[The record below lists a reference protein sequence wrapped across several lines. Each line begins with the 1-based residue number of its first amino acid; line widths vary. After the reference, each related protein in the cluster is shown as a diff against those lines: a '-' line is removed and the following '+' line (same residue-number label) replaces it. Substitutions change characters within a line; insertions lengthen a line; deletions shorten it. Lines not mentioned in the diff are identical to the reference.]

1 MSKSSDP
8 EFENND
14 DQKEKIVEVDQK
26 EKIVEVDQKEKI
38 VEVQE
43 KDIEP
48 LPEEKSLVISEDVF
62 PDSLIIVPLYDR
74 PLFPKM
80 LLPVIISDEKLE
92 NILEEELKGPLRY
105 VGLVYCSENE
115 GPEQSGED
123 VNIPDN
129 LAKIGTV
136 ARIVQASK
144 HGNDPMHII
153 VQVMERFEILEIFA
167 DDPIFRAKVKYLQ
180 VTESQKSEFE
190 LKAFSVSIIN
200 FIKELVQLNPLFK
213 EELGLLM
220 GRINLK
226 DPATL
231 ADFAASMTTASGKEL
246 QDILE
251 TMSIKERIEKAL
263 NLLRHELEVAKLQVK
278 ISQRVEDRM
287 SQQQR
292 EFFLRE
298 QLKEIK
304 KELGITKEGPESEV
318 EKFEARIK
326 KLKLS
331 EEAKER
337 IDEELEKMRLIEP
350 ASPEYHVT
358 RTYLDWLTILP
369 WGIYSKDYYNIQRA
383 ARILNRDHYGLKD
396 VKDRILELISVGI
409 INGDLAGSIVLLV
422 GPPGTGKTSV
432 GQSIARAL
440 GRKFYRFSLGGMR
453 DEAEIKG
460 HRRTYIGALPGKFV
474 NAIKTCKTANPVIML
489 DEIDKIGAS
498 FQGDPAS
505 ALLEVLDP
513 EQNKDFLDHY
523 LDVRFDLSKV
533 LFICTANQTDTI
545 PPALLDRM
553 EVIRLSGYILEE
565 KLEIARKHLLPKQLK
580 IHGLNKSQFS
590 LPKVVLRE
598 IIDGYA
604 REAGVRSL
612 ENNLKKLMRKS
623 ARKIVEEEIEL
634 VKISKDELPEML
646 GRKTFAEE
654 TRYKKP
660 KVGVI
665 TGLAYTSVGGA
676 TLFIESSFVEAKN
689 PGFKQTG
696 QLGDV
701 MIESTEIAYTF
712 IRSKGITDEKIKT
725 FFKENFVHMHVP
737 AGATPKDGPSA
748 GITMACA
755 LYSLVTQEP
764 IITNIAMTGELTLTG
779 LVMPIGGVKEK
790 TIAARRAGITQLIFP
805 AENQKDFEELD
816 EIISA
821 GIKTHFVKS
830 FDDVLPICFPNLKGT
845 KRKTPSKS

>member
-1 MSKSSDP
+1 MIQSPDS
-8 EFENND
+8 EFENEND
-14 DQKEKIVEVDQK
+14 SQEEV
-26 EKIVEVDQKEKI
+26 I
-38 VEVQE
+38 EVQE
-43 KDIEP
+43 NIIEA
-48 LPEEKSLVISEDVF
+48 LPEDKSLVVSEDVF
-62 PDSLIIVPLYDR
+62 PDSLLIVPLYDR

-80 LLPVIISDEKLE
+80 LLPVIISEEKLE
-92 NILEEELKGPLRY
+92 KVLLKELKGPLRY
-105 VGLVYCSENE
+105 VGLVYSYEPEDDSHTNE
-115 GPEQSGED
+115 PGITEKLSKVGA
-123 VNIPDN
+123 VG
-129 LAKIGTV
+129 K
-136 ARIVQASK
+136 IVQASK

-153 VQVMERFEILEIFA
+153 VQVMERFEIIDITSE
-167 DDPIFRAKVKYLQ
+167 DPIIRAKVEYIPE
-180 VTESQKSEFE
+180 TGEEKSEDE

-200 FIKELVQLNPLFK
+200 LIKELVQLNPLFK

-246 QDILE
+246 QEILE
-251 TMSIKERIEKAL
+251 TKNIKIRIEKAL
-263 NLLRHELEVAKLQVK
+263 YLLRHELEVAKLQVK

-304 KELGITKEGPESEV
+304 KELGITKEGSESETD
-318 EKFEARIK
+318 KYEARIK

-331 EEAKER
+331 EEAEER
-337 IDEELEKMRLIEP
+337 IDEELEKLRLIEP
-350 ASPEYHVT
+350 ASPEYNVT

-369 WGIYSKDYYNIQRA
+369 WGIYSKDFFNIQRA

-409 INGDLAGSIVLLV
+409 IKGDLAGSIVLLV

-440 GRKFYRFSLGGMR
+440 GRKYFRFSLGGMR

-460 HRRTYIGALPGKFV
+460 HRRTYIGALPGKFI

-498 FQGDPAS
+498 FHGDPAS

-580 IHGLNKSQFS
+580 IHGLKKTQFS
-590 LPKVVLRE
+590 LPKPVLRE

-612 ENNLKKLMRKS
+612 ENNLKKLLRKT
-623 ARKIVEEEIEL
+623 ARKFVEEEIDQ
-634 VKISKDELPEML
+634 VKISKDDLPDML

-654 TRYKKP
+654 SRYKKP
-660 KVGVI
+660 KIGVI

-676 TLFIESSFVEAKN
+676 TLFIEASSVEAKN

-701 MIESTEIAYTF
+701 MVESTEIAYTF
-712 IRSKGITDEKIKT
+712 IRSLGSNDEKIKN
-725 FFKENFVHMHVP
+725 FFAQNFVHLHVP

-755 LYSLVTQEP
+755 LQSLVAQEAVIP
-764 IITNIAMTGELTLTG
+764 NLAMTGELTLTG

-790 TIAARRAGITQLIFP
+790 TIAAKRAGITQLIFP
-805 AENQKDFEELD
+805 AENKKDFDDLD
-816 EIISA
+816 ESII
-821 GIKTHFVKS
+821 GKITPYFVKT
-830 FDDVLPICFPNLKGT
+830 FAEVLPICFPNLKGT
-845 KRKTPSKS
+845 KKIKISKT

>member
-1 MSKSSDP
+1 MSQPTDQD
-8 EFENND
+8 FEKDEENRED
-14 DQKEKIVEVDQK
+14 IIEVTEKIGEA
-26 EKIVEVDQKEKI
+26 I
-38 VEVQE
+38 
-43 KDIEP
+43 
-48 LPEEKSLVISEDVF
+48 PEDKSLVVSEDVF
-62 PDSLIIVPLYDR
+62 PESLIIVPLYDR

-92 NILEEELKGPLRY
+92 KVLLEELKESLRY
-105 VGLVYCSENE
+105 VGLVYSFEQDKNSPAE
-115 GPEQSGED
+115 GSTSPK
-123 VNIPDN
+123 N
-129 LAKIGTV
+129 LAQIGAV
-136 ARIVQASK
+136 GRIVQASK

-153 VQVMERFEILEIFA
+153 VQVMERFEIKEIDV
-167 DDPIFRAKVKYLQ
+167 DDPVLKAKVEYLQ
-180 VTESQKSEFE
+180 DTGGQKTEYE

-200 FIKELVQLNPLFK
+200 LIKELVQLNPLFK

-246 QDILE
+246 QEILE
-251 TMSIKERIEKAL
+251 TRNIKTRIEKAL
-263 NLLRHELEVAKLQVK
+263 NLLRHELEVAKLQFK

-304 KELGITKEGPESEV
+304 KELGITKEGSESET
-318 EKFEARIK
+318 EKYEARIK
-326 KLKLS
+326 KLNLT

-337 IDEELEKMRLIEP
+337 INEEMEKLRLIEP
-350 ASPEYHVT
+350 ASPEYNVT

-369 WGIYSKDYYNIQRA
+369 WGIYSKDYFNIQRA
-383 ARILNRDHYGLKD
+383 ARILNRDHYGLND

-432 GQSIARAL
+432 GQSIAKAL

-460 HRRTYIGALPGKFV
+460 HRRTYIGALPGKFI
-474 NAIKTCKTANPVIML
+474 NAIKTSKTANPVIML

-533 LFICTANQTDTI
+533 LFICTANQTETI

-553 EVIRLSGYILEE
+553 EVIRLSGYIIEE

-580 IHGLNKSQFS
+580 THGLKKSQFS

-604 REAGVRSL
+604 REAGVRGL
-612 ENNLKKLMRKS
+612 ENNLKKLLRKS
-623 ARKIVEEEIEL
+623 ARKIVEEESDC
-634 VKISKDELPEML
+634 VKISKHELPEML

-660 KVGVI
+660 KIGVI

-676 TLFIESSFVEAKN
+676 TLFIEASCVEAKN

-701 MIESTEIAYTF
+701 MVESTEIAYTY
-712 IRSKGITDEKIKT
+712 IRSIGSKDKKIQK
-725 FFKENFVHMHVP
+725 FFTENFVHLHVP

-748 GITMACA
+748 GITMACS

-764 IITNIAMTGELTLTG
+764 VIANLAMTGELTLTG
-779 LVMPIGGVKEK
+779 LVMPVGGIKEK

-805 AENQKDFEELD
+805 AENQKDFDDLD
-816 EIISA
+816 ESIKG
-821 GIKTHFVKS
+821 GIKPYFVKNFS
-830 FDDVLPICFPNLKGT
+830 EVLPVGFPDLSG
-845 KRKTPSKS
+845 RKKKIPSK

>member
-1 MSKSSDP
+1 MIQSPDS
-8 EFENND
+8 EFENEND
-14 DQKEKIVEVDQK
+14 SQEEV
-26 EKIVEVDQKEKI
+26 I
-38 VEVQE
+38 EVQE
-43 KDIEP
+43 NIIEA
-48 LPEEKSLVISEDVF
+48 LPEDKSLVVSEDVF
-62 PDSLIIVPLYDR
+62 PDSLLIVPLYDR

-80 LLPVIISDEKLE
+80 LLPVIISEEKLGKV
-92 NILEEELKGPLRY
+92 LLKELKGPLRY
-105 VGLVYCSENE
+105 VGLVYSYEPEDDSQTNEPGTTENLSKV
-115 GPEQSGED
+115 GAVG
-123 VNIPDN
+123 
-129 LAKIGTV
+129 K
-136 ARIVQASK
+136 IVQASK

-153 VQVMERFEILEIFA
+153 VQVMERFEIIDITSE
-167 DDPIFRAKVKYLQ
+167 DPIIRAKVEYI
-180 VTESQKSEFE
+180 TETGEEKSEDE

-200 FIKELVQLNPLFK
+200 LIKELVQLNPLFK

-246 QDILE
+246 QEILE
-251 TMSIKERIEKAL
+251 TKNIKIRIEKAL
-263 NLLRHELEVAKLQVK
+263 YLLRHELEVAKLQVK

-304 KELGITKEGPESEV
+304 KELGITKEGSESETD
-318 EKFEARIK
+318 KYEARIK

-331 EEAKER
+331 EEAEER
-337 IDEELEKMRLIEP
+337 IDEELEKLRLIEP
-350 ASPEYHVT
+350 ASPEYNVT

-369 WGIYSKDYYNIQRA
+369 WGIYSKDFFNIQRA

-409 INGDLAGSIVLLV
+409 IKGDLAGSIVLLV

-440 GRKFYRFSLGGMR
+440 GRKYFRFSLGGMR

-460 HRRTYIGALPGKFV
+460 HRRTYIGALPGKFI

-498 FQGDPAS
+498 FHGDPAS

-533 LFICTANQTDTI
+533 LFICTANQTDSI

-580 IHGLNKSQFS
+580 IHGLKKTQFS
-590 LPKVVLRE
+590 LPKPVLRE

-612 ENNLKKLMRKS
+612 ENNLKKLLRKT
-623 ARKIVEEEIEL
+623 ARKFVEEEIDQ
-634 VKISKDELPEML
+634 VKISKDDLPDML

-654 TRYKKP
+654 SRYKKP
-660 KVGVI
+660 KIGVI

-676 TLFIESSFVEAKN
+676 TLFIEASSVEAKN

-701 MIESTEIAYTF
+701 MVESTEIAYTF
-712 IRSKGITDEKIKT
+712 IRSLGSNDERIKN
-725 FFKENFVHMHVP
+725 FFAQNFVHLHVP

-755 LYSLVTQEP
+755 LQSLVAQEAVIP
-764 IITNIAMTGELTLTG
+764 NLAMTGELTLTG

-790 TIAARRAGITQLIFP
+790 TIAAKRAGITQLIFP
-805 AENQKDFEELD
+805 AENKKDFDDLD
-816 EIISA
+816 ESII
-821 GIKTHFVKS
+821 GKITPYFVKT
-830 FDDVLPICFPNLKGT
+830 FAEVLPICFPNLKGT
-845 KRKTPSKS
+845 KKIKISKT

>member
-1 MSKSSDP
+1 MIQSPDS
-8 EFENND
+8 EFENEND
-14 DQKEKIVEVDQK
+14 SQEEEI
-26 EKIVEVDQKEKI
+26 
-38 VEVQE
+38 EVQE
-43 KDIEP
+43 NIIEA
-48 LPEEKSLVISEDVF
+48 LPEDKALVVSEDVF
-62 PDSLIIVPLYDR
+62 PDSLLIVPLYDR

-80 LLPVIISDEKLE
+80 LLPVIISEEKLGKV
-92 NILEEELKGPLRY
+92 LLKELKGPLRY
-105 VGLVYCSENE
+105 VGLVYSYEPEDDSQTNEPGTTENLSKV
-115 GPEQSGED
+115 GAVG
-123 VNIPDN
+123 
-129 LAKIGTV
+129 K
-136 ARIVQASK
+136 IVQASK

-153 VQVMERFEILEIFA
+153 VQVMERFEIIDITSE
-167 DDPIFRAKVKYLQ
+167 DPIIRAKVEYI
-180 VTESQKSEFE
+180 TETGEEKSEDE

-200 FIKELVQLNPLFK
+200 LIKELVQLNPLFK

-246 QDILE
+246 QEILE
-251 TMSIKERIEKAL
+251 TKNIKIRIEKAL
-263 NLLRHELEVAKLQVK
+263 YLLRHELEVAKLQVK

-304 KELGITKEGPESEV
+304 KELGITKEGSESETD
-318 EKFEARIK
+318 KYEARIK

-331 EEAKER
+331 EEAEER
-337 IDEELEKMRLIEP
+337 IDEELEKLRLIEP
-350 ASPEYHVT
+350 ASPEYNVT

-369 WGIYSKDYYNIQRA
+369 WGIYSKDFFNIQRA

-409 INGDLAGSIVLLV
+409 IKGDLAGSIVLLV

-440 GRKFYRFSLGGMR
+440 GRKYFRFSLGGMR

-460 HRRTYIGALPGKFV
+460 HRRTYIGALPGKFI

-498 FQGDPAS
+498 FHGDPAS

-533 LFICTANQTDTI
+533 LFICTANQTDSI

-580 IHGLNKSQFS
+580 IHGLKKTQFS
-590 LPKVVLRE
+590 LPKPVLRE

-612 ENNLKKLMRKS
+612 ENNLKKLLRKT
-623 ARKIVEEEIEL
+623 ARKFVEEEIDQ
-634 VKISKDELPEML
+634 VKISKDDLPDML

-654 TRYKKP
+654 SRYKKP
-660 KVGVI
+660 KIGVI

-676 TLFIESSFVEAKN
+676 TLFIEASSVEAKN

-701 MIESTEIAYTF
+701 MVESTEIAYTF
-712 IRSKGITDEKIKT
+712 IRSLGSNDERIKN
-725 FFKENFVHMHVP
+725 FFAQNFVHLHVP

-755 LYSLVTQEP
+755 LQSLVAQEAVIP
-764 IITNIAMTGELTLTG
+764 NLAMTGELTLTG

-790 TIAARRAGITQLIFP
+790 TIAAKRAGITQLIFP
-805 AENQKDFEELD
+805 AENKKDFDDLD
-816 EIISA
+816 ESII
-821 GIKTHFVKS
+821 GKITPYFVKT
-830 FDDVLPICFPNLKGT
+830 FAEVLPICFPNLKGT
-845 KRKTPSKS
+845 KKIKISKT

>member
-1 MSKSSDP
+1 MSQPTDQD
-8 EFENND
+8 FEKDEENRED
-14 DQKEKIVEVDQK
+14 FIEVTEKIGEA
-26 EKIVEVDQKEKI
+26 I
-38 VEVQE
+38 
-43 KDIEP
+43 
-48 LPEEKSLVISEDVF
+48 PEDKSLVVSEDVF
-62 PDSLIIVPLYDR
+62 PESLIIVPLYDR

-92 NILEEELKGPLRY
+92 KVLLEELKESLRY
-105 VGLVYCSENE
+105 VGLVYSFEQDKNSPAE
-115 GPEQSGED
+115 GTSSPK
-123 VNIPDN
+123 N
-129 LAKIGTV
+129 LAQIGAV
-136 ARIVQASK
+136 GRIVQASK

-153 VQVMERFEILEIFA
+153 VQVMERFEIKEIDA
-167 DDPIFRAKVKYLQ
+167 DDPVLKAKVEYLQ
-180 VTESQKSEFE
+180 DTGGQKTEYE

-200 FIKELVQLNPLFK
+200 LIKELVQLNPLFK

-246 QDILE
+246 QEILE
-251 TMSIKERIEKAL
+251 TRNIKTRIEKAL
-263 NLLRHELEVAKLQVK
+263 NLLRHELEVAKLQFK

-304 KELGITKEGPESEV
+304 KELGITKEGSESET
-318 EKFEARIK
+318 EKYEARIK
-326 KLKLS
+326 KLNLT

-337 IDEELEKMRLIEP
+337 INEEMDKLRLIEP
-350 ASPEYHVT
+350 ASPEYNVT

-369 WGIYSKDYYNIQRA
+369 WGIYSKDYFNIKRA
-383 ARILNRDHYGLKD
+383 TRILNRDHYGLND

-432 GQSIARAL
+432 GQSIAKAL

-460 HRRTYIGALPGKFV
+460 HRRTYIGALPGKFI
-474 NAIKTCKTANPVIML
+474 NAIKTSKTANPVIML

-513 EQNKDFLDHY
+513 EQNNDFLDHY

-533 LFICTANQTDTI
+533 LFICTANQTETI

-553 EVIRLSGYILEE
+553 EVIRLSGYITEE

-580 IHGLNKSQFS
+580 THGLKKSQFS

-604 REAGVRSL
+604 REAGVRGL
-612 ENNLKKLMRKS
+612 ENNLKKLLRKS
-623 ARKIVEEEIEL
+623 ARKIVEEESIC
-634 VKISKDELPEML
+634 VKISKLDLPKML

-660 KVGVI
+660 KIGVI

-676 TLFIESSFVEAKN
+676 TLFIEASCVEAKN

-701 MIESTEIAYTF
+701 MVESTEIAYTY
-712 IRSKGITDEKIKT
+712 IRSIGSKDQKIQK
-725 FFKENFVHMHVP
+725 FFAENFVHLHVP

-764 IITNIAMTGELTLTG
+764 VIANLAMTGELTLTG
-779 LVMPIGGVKEK
+779 LVMPVGGIKEK
-790 TIAARRAGITQLIFP
+790 TIAARRAGINQLIFP
-805 AENQKDFEELD
+805 AENQKDFDDLD
-816 EIISA
+816 ESIKG
-821 GIKTHFVKS
+821 GINPYFVKNFS
-830 FDDVLPICFPNLKGT
+830 DVLPVGFPDLSV
-845 KRKTPSKS
+845 RKKKIPSK

>member
-1 MSKSSDP
+1 MIQSPDS
-8 EFENND
+8 EFENEND
-14 DQKEKIVEVDQK
+14 SQEEV
-26 EKIVEVDQKEKI
+26 I
-38 VEVQE
+38 EVQE
-43 KDIEP
+43 NIIEA
-48 LPEEKSLVISEDVF
+48 LPEDKSLVVSEDVF
-62 PDSLIIVPLYDR
+62 PDSLLIVPLYDR

-80 LLPVIISDEKLE
+80 MLPVIISEEKLE
-92 NILEEELKGPLRY
+92 KVLLKELKGPLRY
-105 VGLVYCSENE
+105 VGLVYSSEPDDDSHTNE
-115 GPEQSGED
+115 PGITEKLSKVGA
-123 VNIPDN
+123 VG
-129 LAKIGTV
+129 K
-136 ARIVQASK
+136 IVQASK

-153 VQVMERFEILEIFA
+153 VQVMDRFEIIDIASE
-167 DDPIFRAKVKYLQ
+167 DPIIRAKVEYIPE
-180 VTESQKSEFE
+180 TGEEKSEDE

-200 FIKELVQLNPLFK
+200 LIKELVQLNPLFK

-231 ADFAASMTTASGKEL
+231 ADFAASMTTASGKQL
-246 QDILE
+246 QEILE
-251 TMSIKERIEKAL
+251 TKNIKIRIEKAL
-263 NLLRHELEVAKLQVK
+263 YLLRHELEVAKLQVK

-304 KELGITKEGPESEV
+304 KELGITKEGSESETD
-318 EKFEARIK
+318 KYEARIK

-331 EEAKER
+331 EEAEER
-337 IDEELEKMRLIEP
+337 IDEELEKLRLIEP
-350 ASPEYHVT
+350 ASPEYNVT

-369 WGIYSKDYYNIQRA
+369 WGIYSKDFFNIQRA

-440 GRKFYRFSLGGMR
+440 GRKFFRFSLGGMR

-460 HRRTYIGALPGKFV
+460 HRRTYIGALPGKFI

-498 FQGDPAS
+498 FHGDPAS

-580 IHGLNKSQFS
+580 IHGLKKTQFS
-590 LPKVVLRE
+590 LPKPVLRE

-612 ENNLKKLMRKS
+612 ENNLKKLLRKT
-623 ARKIVEEEIEL
+623 ARKFVEEEIDQ
-634 VKISKDELPEML
+634 VKISKDDLPDML
-646 GRKTFAEE
+646 GRKAFAEE
-654 TRYKKP
+654 SRYKKP
-660 KVGVI
+660 KIGVI

-676 TLFIESSFVEAKN
+676 TLFIEASNVEAKN

-701 MIESTEIAYTF
+701 MVESTEIAYTF
-712 IRSKGITDEKIKT
+712 IRSLGSNDEKIKN
-725 FFKENFVHMHVP
+725 FFAQNFVHLHVP

-755 LYSLVTQEP
+755 LQSLVAQEAVIP
-764 IITNIAMTGELTLTG
+764 NLAMTGELTLTG

-790 TIAARRAGITQLIFP
+790 TIAAKRAGITQLIFP
-805 AENQKDFEELD
+805 AENKKDFDDLD
-816 EIISA
+816 ESII
-821 GIKTHFVKS
+821 GKITPYFVKT
-830 FDDVLPICFPNLKGT
+830 FTEVLPICFPNLKGT
-845 KRKTPSKS
+845 KKHKFPKT

>member
-1 MSKSSDP
+1 MSQPTDQD
-8 EFENND
+8 FEKDEENRED
-14 DQKEKIVEVDQK
+14 IVEVT
-26 EKIVEVDQKEKI
+26 EKIGEAI
-38 VEVQE
+38 
-43 KDIEP
+43 
-48 LPEEKSLVISEDVF
+48 PEDKSLVVSEDVF
-62 PDSLIIVPLYDR
+62 PESLIIVPLYDR

-92 NILEEELKGPLRY
+92 KVLLEELKESLRY
-105 VGLVYCSENE
+105 VGLVYSFEQDKNSPVE
-115 GPEQSGED
+115 GTTSLK
-123 VNIPDN
+123 N
-129 LAKIGTV
+129 LAQIGAV
-136 ARIVQASK
+136 GRIVQASK

-153 VQVMERFEILEIFA
+153 VQVMERFEIKEIDV
-167 DDPIFRAKVKYLQ
+167 DDPVLKAKVEYLQ
-180 VTESQKSEFE
+180 DTGGQKTEYE
-190 LKAFSVSIIN
+190 LKAFSVSKIN
-200 FIKELVQLNPLFK
+200 LIKELVQLNPLFK

-246 QDILE
+246 QEVLE
-251 TMSIKERIEKAL
+251 TRNIKTRIEKAL
-263 NLLRHELEVAKLQVK
+263 NLLRHELEVAKLQFK

-304 KELGITKEGPESEV
+304 KELGITKESSESET
-318 EKFEARIK
+318 EKYEARIK
-326 KLKLS
+326 KLNLT

-337 IDEELEKMRLIEP
+337 INEEMEKMRLIEP
-350 ASPEYHVT
+350 ASPEYNVT

-369 WGIYSKDYYNIQRA
+369 WGIYSKDYFNIQRA
-383 ARILNRDHYGLKD
+383 ARILNRDHYGLND
-396 VKDRILELISVGI
+396 VKDRVLEMISVGI

-432 GQSIARAL
+432 GQSIAKAL

-460 HRRTYIGALPGKFV
+460 HRRTYIGALPGKFI
-474 NAIKTCKTANPVIML
+474 NAIKTSKTANPVIML

-533 LFICTANQTDTI
+533 LFICTANQTETI

-553 EVIRLSGYILEE
+553 EVIRLSGYIIEE

-580 IHGLNKSQFS
+580 THGLKKTQFS

-604 REAGVRSL
+604 REAGVRGL
-612 ENNLKKLMRKS
+612 ENNLKKLLRKS
-623 ARKIVEEEIEL
+623 ARKIVEEESDC
-634 VKISKDELPEML
+634 VKISKHDLPEML

-660 KVGVI
+660 KIGVI
-665 TGLAYTSVGGA
+665 SGLAYTSVGGA
-676 TLFIESSFVEAKN
+676 TLFIEASCVEAKN

-701 MIESTEIAYTF
+701 MVESTEIAYTY
-712 IRSKGITDEKIKT
+712 IRSIGSKDKKIQK
-725 FFKENFVHMHVP
+725 FFTENFVHLHVP

-755 LYSLVTQEP
+755 LYSLVKQEP
-764 IITNIAMTGELTLTG
+764 VIANLAMTGELTLTG
-779 LVMPIGGVKEK
+779 LVMPVGGIKEK

-805 AENQKDFEELD
+805 AENQKDFDDLD
-816 EIISA
+816 ESIKG
-821 GIKTHFVKS
+821 GIKPYFVKNFS
-830 FDDVLPICFPNLKGT
+830 DVLPVSFPDLSV
-845 KRKTPSKS
+845 RKKKNPSK

>member
-1 MSKSSDP
+1 MIQSPDS
-8 EFENND
+8 EFENEND
-14 DQKEKIVEVDQK
+14 S
-26 EKIVEVDQKEKI
+26 
-38 VEVQE
+38 QE
-43 KDIEP
+43 EEIEIQGDIIEA
-48 LPEEKSLVISEDVF
+48 LPEDKALVVSEDVF
-62 PDSLIIVPLYDR
+62 PDSLLIVPLYDR

-80 LLPVIISDEKLE
+80 LLPVIISEEKLGKV
-92 NILEEELKGPLRY
+92 LLKELKGPLRY
-105 VGLVYCSENE
+105 VGLVYSYEPEDDSQTNE
-115 GPEQSGED
+115 PGTT
-123 VNIPDN
+123 DN
-129 LAKIGTV
+129 LSKVGAVGK
-136 ARIVQASK
+136 IVQAAK

-153 VQVMERFEILEIFA
+153 VQVMERFEIIEITSE
-167 DDPIFRAKVKYLQ
+167 DPIIRAKVEYI
-180 VTESQKSEFE
+180 TETGEEKSEDE

-200 FIKELVQLNPLFK
+200 LIKELVQLNPLFK

-246 QDILE
+246 QEILE
-251 TMSIKERIEKAL
+251 TKSIKIRIEKAL
-263 NLLRHELEVAKLQVK
+263 YLLRHELEVAKLQVK
-278 ISQRVEDRM
+278 ISKRVEDRM

-304 KELGITKEGPESEV
+304 KELGITKEGPESETD
-318 EKFEARIK
+318 KFEARIK

-337 IDEELEKMRLIEP
+337 IDEELEKLQLIEP
-350 ASPEYHVT
+350 ASPEYNVT

-369 WGIYSKDYYNIQRA
+369 WGIYSKDFFNIQRA

-409 INGDLAGSIVLLV
+409 IKGDLAGSIVLLV

-432 GQSIARAL
+432 GQSIAKAL
-440 GRKFYRFSLGGMR
+440 GRKYFRFSLGGMR

-474 NAIKTCKTANPVIML
+474 NAIKTCKTSNPVIML

-498 FQGDPAS
+498 FHGDPAS

-580 IHGLNKSQFS
+580 IHGLKKNQFS
-590 LPKVVLRE
+590 LPKPVLRE

-612 ENNLKKLMRKS
+612 ENNLKKLLRKT
-623 ARKIVEEEIEL
+623 ARKFVEEEIDQ
-634 VKISKDELPEML
+634 VKISKDDLPDML
-646 GRKTFAEE
+646 GRKAFAEE
-654 TRYKKP
+654 SRYKKP
-660 KVGVI
+660 KIGVI

-676 TLFIESSFVEAKN
+676 TLFIEASSVEAKN

-701 MIESTEIAYTF
+701 MVESTEIAYTF
-712 IRSKGITDEKIKT
+712 IRSLGSNDKKIKD
-725 FFKENFVHMHVP
+725 FFAQNFVHLHVP

-755 LYSLVTQEP
+755 LQSLVAQEA
-764 IITNIAMTGELTLTG
+764 IIPNLAMTGELTLTG

-790 TIAARRAGITQLIFP
+790 TIAAKRAGITQLIFP
-805 AENQKDFEELD
+805 AENKKDFDDLD
-816 EIISA
+816 ESII
-821 GIKTHFVKS
+821 GKITPYFVKT
-830 FDDVLPICFPNLKGT
+830 FAEVLPICFPNLKGT
-845 KRKTPSKS
+845 KKIKISKT

>member
-1 MSKSSDP
+1 MIQSPDS
-8 EFENND
+8 EFENEND
-14 DQKEKIVEVDQK
+14 SQEEEI
-26 EKIVEVDQKEKI
+26 
-38 VEVQE
+38 EVQE
-43 KDIEP
+43 NIIEA
-48 LPEEKSLVISEDVF
+48 LPEDKALVVSEDVF
-62 PDSLIIVPLYDR
+62 PDSLLIVPLYDR

-80 LLPVIISDEKLE
+80 LLPVIISEEKLGKV
-92 NILEEELKGPLRY
+92 LLKELKGPLRY
-105 VGLVYCSENE
+105 VGLVYSYEPEDDSQTNEPGTTENLSKV
-115 GPEQSGED
+115 GAVG
-123 VNIPDN
+123 
-129 LAKIGTV
+129 K
-136 ARIVQASK
+136 IVQASK

-153 VQVMERFEILEIFA
+153 VQVMERFEIIDITSE
-167 DDPIFRAKVKYLQ
+167 DPIIRAKVEYI
-180 VTESQKSEFE
+180 TETGEEKSEDE

-200 FIKELVQLNPLFK
+200 LIKELVQLNPLFK

-246 QDILE
+246 QEILE
-251 TMSIKERIEKAL
+251 TKNIKIRIEKAL
-263 NLLRHELEVAKLQVK
+263 YLLRHELEVAKLQVK

-304 KELGITKEGPESEV
+304 KELGITKEGSESETD
-318 EKFEARIK
+318 KYEARIK

-331 EEAKER
+331 EEAEER
-337 IDEELEKMRLIEP
+337 IDEELEKLRLIEP
-350 ASPEYHVT
+350 ASPEYNVT

-369 WGIYSKDYYNIQRA
+369 WGIYSKDFFNIQRA

-409 INGDLAGSIVLLV
+409 IKGDLAGSIVLLV

-440 GRKFYRFSLGGMR
+440 GRKYFRFSLGGMR

-460 HRRTYIGALPGKFV
+460 HRRTYIGALPGKFI

-498 FQGDPAS
+498 FHGDPAS
-505 ALLEVLDP
+505 ALLEVLDS
-513 EQNKDFLDHY
+513 EQNRDFLDHY

-580 IHGLNKSQFS
+580 IHGLKKTQFS
-590 LPKVVLRE
+590 LPKPVLRE

-612 ENNLKKLMRKS
+612 ENNLKKLLRKT
-623 ARKIVEEEIEL
+623 ARKFVEEEIDQ
-634 VKISKDELPEML
+634 VKISKDDLPDML
-646 GRKTFAEE
+646 GRKAFAEE
-654 TRYKKP
+654 SRYKTP
-660 KVGVI
+660 KIGVI

-676 TLFIESSFVEAKN
+676 TLFIEASNVEAKN

-701 MIESTEIAYTF
+701 MVESTEIAYTF
-712 IRSKGITDEKIKT
+712 IRSLGSNDERIKN
-725 FFKENFVHMHVP
+725 FFAQNFVHLHVP

-755 LYSLVTQEP
+755 LQSLVAQEAVIP
-764 IITNIAMTGELTLTG
+764 NLAMTGELTLTG

-790 TIAARRAGITQLIFP
+790 TIAAKRAGITQLIFP
-805 AENQKDFEELD
+805 AENKKDFDDLD
-816 EIISA
+816 ESII
-821 GIKTHFVKS
+821 GKITPYFVKT
-830 FDDVLPICFPNLKGT
+830 FAEVLPICFPNLKGT
-845 KRKTPSKS
+845 KKIKISKT

>member
-1 MSKSSDP
+1 MSQPTDQD
-8 EFENND
+8 FEKDEENRED
-14 DQKEKIVEVDQK
+14 IVEVT
-26 EKIVEVDQKEKI
+26 EKIGEAI
-38 VEVQE
+38 
-43 KDIEP
+43 
-48 LPEEKSLVISEDVF
+48 PEDKSLVVSEDVF
-62 PDSLIIVPLYDR
+62 PESLIIVPLYDR

-92 NILEEELKGPLRY
+92 KVLLEELKESLRY
-105 VGLVYCSENE
+105 VGLVYSF
-115 GPEQSGED
+115 EQEKNSPAET
-123 VNIPDN
+123 VTSPKN
-129 LAKIGTV
+129 LAQIGAV
-136 ARIVQASK
+136 GRIVQASK

-153 VQVMERFEILEIFA
+153 VQVMERFEIKEIDA
-167 DDPIFRAKVKYLQ
+167 DDPVLKAKVEYLQ
-180 VTESQKSEFE
+180 DTGGQKTEYE

-200 FIKELVQLNPLFK
+200 LIKELVQLNPLFK

-246 QDILE
+246 QEILE
-251 TMSIKERIEKAL
+251 TRNIKTRIEKAL
-263 NLLRHELEVAKLQVK
+263 NLLRHELEVAKLQFK

-304 KELGITKEGPESEV
+304 KELGITKEGSESET
-318 EKFEARIK
+318 EKYEARIK
-326 KLKLS
+326 KLNLT

-337 IDEELEKMRLIEP
+337 INEEMEKLRLIEP
-350 ASPEYHVT
+350 ASPEYNVT

-369 WGIYSKDYYNIQRA
+369 WGIYSKDYFNIQRA
-383 ARILNRDHYGLKD
+383 ARMLNRDHYGLND

-409 INGDLAGSIVLLV
+409 ISGDLAGSIVLLV

-432 GQSIARAL
+432 GQSIAKAL

-460 HRRTYIGALPGKFV
+460 HRRTYIGALPGKFI
-474 NAIKTCKTANPVIML
+474 NAIKTSKTANPVIML

-553 EVIRLSGYILEE
+553 EVIRLSGYIIEE

-580 IHGLNKSQFS
+580 THGLKKSQFS

-604 REAGVRSL
+604 REAGVRGL
-612 ENNLKKLMRKS
+612 ENNLKKLLRKS
-623 ARKIVEEEIEL
+623 ARKIVEEESDC
-634 VKISKDELPEML
+634 VKISKHDLPEML

-660 KVGVI
+660 KIGVI

-676 TLFIESSFVEAKN
+676 TLFIEASCVEAKN

-701 MIESTEIAYTF
+701 MVESTEIAYTY
-712 IRSKGITDEKIKT
+712 IRSIGSKDKKIQK
-725 FFKENFVHMHVP
+725 FFTENFVHLHVP

-755 LYSLVTQEP
+755 LYSLVKQETV
-764 IITNIAMTGELTLTG
+764 IADLAMTGELTLTG
-779 LVMPIGGVKEK
+779 LVMPVGGIKEK

-805 AENQKDFEELD
+805 AENQKDFDDLD
-816 EIISA
+816 ESIKG
-821 GIKTHFVKS
+821 GIKPYFVKNFS
-830 FDDVLPICFPNLKGT
+830 EVLPIAFPNLSV
-845 KRKTPSKS
+845 RKKKIA

>member
-1 MSKSSDP
+1 MIQSPDS
-8 EFENND
+8 EFENEND
-14 DQKEKIVEVDQK
+14 SQEEEI
-26 EKIVEVDQKEKI
+26 
-38 VEVQE
+38 EVQE
-43 KDIEP
+43 NIIEA
-48 LPEEKSLVISEDVF
+48 LPEDKSLVVSEDVF
-62 PDSLIIVPLYDR
+62 PDSLLIVPLYDR

-80 LLPVIISDEKLE
+80 LLPVIISEEKLGKV
-92 NILEEELKGPLRY
+92 LLKELKGPLRY
-105 VGLVYCSENE
+105 VGLVYSYEPEDDSQTNE
-115 GPEQSGED
+115 PGTT
-123 VNIPDN
+123 DN
-129 LAKIGTV
+129 LSKVGAVGK
-136 ARIVQASK
+136 IVQAAK

-153 VQVMERFEILEIFA
+153 VQVMERFEIIDITSE
-167 DDPIFRAKVKYLQ
+167 DPIIRAKVEYI
-180 VTESQKSEFE
+180 TETGEEKSEDE

-200 FIKELVQLNPLFK
+200 LIKELVQLNPLFK

-246 QDILE
+246 QEILE
-251 TMSIKERIEKAL
+251 TKNIKIRIEKAL
-263 NLLRHELEVAKLQVK
+263 YLLRHELEVAKLQVK

-304 KELGITKEGPESEV
+304 KELGITKEGSESETD
-318 EKFEARIK
+318 KYEARIK

-331 EEAKER
+331 EEAEER
-337 IDEELEKMRLIEP
+337 IDEELEKLRLIEP
-350 ASPEYHVT
+350 ASPEYNVT

-369 WGIYSKDYYNIQRA
+369 WGIYSKDFFNIQRA

-409 INGDLAGSIVLLV
+409 IKGDLAGSIVLLV

-440 GRKFYRFSLGGMR
+440 GRKYFRFSLGGMR

-460 HRRTYIGALPGKFV
+460 HRRTYIGALPGKFI

-498 FQGDPAS
+498 FHGDPAS

-533 LFICTANQTDTI
+533 LFICTANQTDSI

-580 IHGLNKSQFS
+580 IHGLKKTQFS
-590 LPKVVLRE
+590 LPKPVLRK

-612 ENNLKKLMRKS
+612 ENNLKKLLRQT
-623 ARKIVEEEIEL
+623 ARKFVEEEIDQ
-634 VKISKDELPEML
+634 VKISKDDLPDML
-646 GRKTFAEE
+646 GRKAFAEE
-654 TRYKKP
+654 SRYKTP
-660 KVGVI
+660 KIGVI

-676 TLFIESSFVEAKN
+676 TLFIEASNVEAKN

-701 MIESTEIAYTF
+701 MVESTEIAYTF
-712 IRSKGITDEKIKT
+712 IRSLGSNDEKIKN
-725 FFKENFVHMHVP
+725 FFAQNFVHLHVP

-755 LYSLVTQEP
+755 LQSLVAQEAVIP
-764 IITNIAMTGELTLTG
+764 NLAMTGELTLTG

-790 TIAARRAGITQLIFP
+790 TIAAKRAGITQLIFP
-805 AENQKDFEELD
+805 AENKKDFDDLD
-816 EIISA
+816 ESII
-821 GIKTHFVKS
+821 GKITPYFVKT
-830 FDDVLPICFPNLKGT
+830 FTEVLPICFPNLKGT
-845 KRKTPSKS
+845 KKHKIPKT

>member
-1 MSKSSDP
+1 MSQPTDQD
-8 EFENND
+8 FEKDEENRED
-14 DQKEKIVEVDQK
+14 IIEVTEKIGEA
-26 EKIVEVDQKEKI
+26 I
-38 VEVQE
+38 
-43 KDIEP
+43 
-48 LPEEKSLVISEDVF
+48 PEDKSLVVSEDVF
-62 PDSLIIVPLYDR
+62 PESLIIVPLYDR

-92 NILEEELKGPLRY
+92 KVLLEELKESLRY
-105 VGLVYCSENE
+105 VGLVYSF
-115 GPEQSGED
+115 EQDKNS
-123 VNIPDN
+123 PDKGGTSPKN
-129 LAKIGTV
+129 LAQIGAV
-136 ARIVQASK
+136 GRIVQASK

-153 VQVMERFEILEIFA
+153 VQVMERFEIKEIDA
-167 DDPIFRAKVKYLQ
+167 DDPVLKAKVEYLQ
-180 VTESQKSEFE
+180 DTGGQKTEYE

-200 FIKELVQLNPLFK
+200 LIKELVQLNPLFK

-246 QDILE
+246 QEILE
-251 TMSIKERIEKAL
+251 TRNIKTRIEKAL
-263 NLLRHELEVAKLQVK
+263 NLLRHELEVAKLQFK

-304 KELGITKEGPESEV
+304 KELGITKEGSESET
-318 EKFEARIK
+318 EKYEARIK
-326 KLKLS
+326 KLNLT

-337 IDEELEKMRLIEP
+337 INEEMEKLRLIEP
-350 ASPEYHVT
+350 ASPEYNVT

-369 WGIYSKDYYNIQRA
+369 WGIYSKDYFNIQRA
-383 ARILNRDHYGLKD
+383 ARILNRDHYGLND

-432 GQSIARAL
+432 GQSIAKAL

-460 HRRTYIGALPGKFV
+460 HRRTYIGALPGKFI
-474 NAIKTCKTANPVIML
+474 NAIKTSKTANPVIML

-533 LFICTANQTDTI
+533 LFICTANQTETI

-553 EVIRLSGYILEE
+553 EVIRLSGYIIEE

-580 IHGLNKSQFS
+580 THGLKKSQFS

-604 REAGVRSL
+604 REAGVRGL
-612 ENNLKKLMRKS
+612 ENNLKKLLRKS
-623 ARKIVEEEIEL
+623 ARKIVEEESDC
-634 VKISKDELPEML
+634 VKISKHDLPEML

-660 KVGVI
+660 KIGVI

-676 TLFIESSFVEAKN
+676 TLFIEASCVEAKN

-701 MIESTEIAYTF
+701 MVESTEIAYTY
-712 IRSKGITDEKIKT
+712 IRSIGSKDKKIQK
-725 FFKENFVHMHVP
+725 FFTENFVHLHVP

-764 IITNIAMTGELTLTG
+764 VIANLAMTGELTLTG
-779 LVMPIGGVKEK
+779 LVMPVGGIKEK

-805 AENQKDFEELD
+805 AENQKDFDDLD
-816 EIISA
+816 ESIKG
-821 GIKTHFVKS
+821 GIKPYFVKNFS
-830 FDDVLPICFPNLKGT
+830 DVLPIGFPDLSV
-845 KRKTPSKS
+845 RKKKLPSK

>member
-1 MSKSSDP
+1 MSQPTDQD
-8 EFENND
+8 FEKDEENRED
-14 DQKEKIVEVDQK
+14 IIEVTEKIGEA
-26 EKIVEVDQKEKI
+26 I
-38 VEVQE
+38 
-43 KDIEP
+43 
-48 LPEEKSLVISEDVF
+48 PEDKSLVVSEDVF
-62 PDSLIIVPLYDR
+62 PESLIIVPLYDR

-92 NILEEELKGPLRY
+92 KVLLEELKESLRY
-105 VGLVYCSENE
+105 VGLVYSFEQDKNSPAE
-115 GPEQSGED
+115 GALSLK
-123 VNIPDN
+123 N
-129 LAKIGTV
+129 LAQIGAV
-136 ARIVQASK
+136 GRIVQASK

-153 VQVMERFEILEIFA
+153 VQVMERFEIKEIDA
-167 DDPIFRAKVKYLQ
+167 DDPVLKAKVEYLQ
-180 VTESQKSEFE
+180 DTGGQKTEYE

-200 FIKELVQLNPLFK
+200 LIKELVQLNPLFK

-246 QDILE
+246 QEILE
-251 TMSIKERIEKAL
+251 TRNIKTRIEKAL
-263 NLLRHELEVAKLQVK
+263 NLLRHELEVAKLQFK

-304 KELGITKEGPESEV
+304 KELGITKEGSESET
-318 EKFEARIK
+318 EKYEARIK
-326 KLKLS
+326 KLNLT

-337 IDEELEKMRLIEP
+337 INEEMEKLRLIEP
-350 ASPEYHVT
+350 ASPEYNVT

-369 WGIYSKDYYNIQRA
+369 WGIYSKDYFNIQRA
-383 ARILNRDHYGLKD
+383 ARILNRDHYGLND

-432 GQSIARAL
+432 GQSIAKAL

-460 HRRTYIGALPGKFV
+460 HRRTYIGALPGKFI
-474 NAIKTCKTANPVIML
+474 NAIKTSKTANPVIML

-533 LFICTANQTDTI
+533 LFICTANQTETI

-553 EVIRLSGYILEE
+553 EVIRLSGYIIEE

-580 IHGLNKSQFS
+580 THGLKKSQFS

-604 REAGVRSL
+604 REAGVRGL
-612 ENNLKKLMRKS
+612 ENNLKKLLRKS
-623 ARKIVEEEIEL
+623 ARKIVEEESDC
-634 VKISKDELPEML
+634 VKISKHDLPEML

-660 KVGVI
+660 KIGVI

-676 TLFIESSFVEAKN
+676 TLFIEASCVEAKN

-701 MIESTEIAYTF
+701 MVESTEIAYTY
-712 IRSKGITDEKIKT
+712 IRSIGSKDKKIQK
-725 FFKENFVHMHVP
+725 FFTENFVHLHVP

-764 IITNIAMTGELTLTG
+764 VIANLAMTGELTLTG
-779 LVMPIGGVKEK
+779 LVMPVGGIKEK

-805 AENQKDFEELD
+805 AENQKDFDDLD
-816 EIISA
+816 ESIKG
-821 GIKTHFVKS
+821 GIKPYFVKNFS
-830 FDDVLPICFPNLKGT
+830 EVLPVGFPDLSG
-845 KRKTPSKS
+845 RKKKIPSK

>member
-1 MSKSSDP
+1 MSQPTDQD
-8 EFENND
+8 FEKDEENRED
-14 DQKEKIVEVDQK
+14 IVEVT
-26 EKIVEVDQKEKI
+26 EKIGEAI
-38 VEVQE
+38 
-43 KDIEP
+43 
-48 LPEEKSLVISEDVF
+48 PEDKSLVVSEDVF
-62 PDSLIIVPLYDR
+62 PESLIIVPLYDR

-92 NILEEELKGPLRY
+92 KVLLEELKESLRY
-105 VGLVYCSENE
+105 VGLVYSFEQDKNSPAE
-115 GPEQSGED
+115 GATSP
-123 VNIPDN
+123 NN
-129 LAKIGTV
+129 LAQIGAV
-136 ARIVQASK
+136 GRIVQASK

-153 VQVMERFEILEIFA
+153 VQVMERFEIKEIDA
-167 DDPIFRAKVKYLQ
+167 DDPVLKAKVEYLQ
-180 VTESQKSEFE
+180 DTGGQKTEYE

-200 FIKELVQLNPLFK
+200 LIKELVQLNPLFK

-246 QDILE
+246 QEILE
-251 TMSIKERIEKAL
+251 TRNIKTRIEKAL
-263 NLLRHELEVAKLQVK
+263 NLLRHELEVAKLQFK

-304 KELGITKEGPESEV
+304 KELGITKEGSESET
-318 EKFEARIK
+318 EKYEARIK
-326 KLKLS
+326 KLNLT

-337 IDEELEKMRLIEP
+337 INEEMEKLRLIEP
-350 ASPEYHVT
+350 ASPEYNVT

-369 WGIYSKDYYNIQRA
+369 WGIYSKDYFNIQRA
-383 ARILNRDHYGLKD
+383 ARILNRDHYGLND

-432 GQSIARAL
+432 GQSIAKAL

-460 HRRTYIGALPGKFV
+460 HRRTYIGALPGKFI
-474 NAIKTCKTANPVIML
+474 NAIKTSKTANPVIML

-533 LFICTANQTDTI
+533 LFICTANQTETI

-553 EVIRLSGYILEE
+553 EVIRLSGYIIEE

-580 IHGLNKSQFS
+580 THGLKKSQFS

-604 REAGVRSL
+604 REAGVRGL
-612 ENNLKKLMRKS
+612 ENNLKKLLRKS
-623 ARKIVEEEIEL
+623 ARKIVEEESDC
-634 VKISKDELPEML
+634 VKISKHDLPEML

-660 KVGVI
+660 KIGVI

-676 TLFIESSFVEAKN
+676 TLFIEASCVEAKN
-689 PGFKQTG
+689 SGFKQTG

-701 MIESTEIAYTF
+701 MVESTEIAYTY
-712 IRSKGITDEKIKT
+712 IRSIGSKDKKIQK
-725 FFKENFVHMHVP
+725 FFTENFVHLHVP

-764 IITNIAMTGELTLTG
+764 VIANLAMTGELTLTG
-779 LVMPIGGVKEK
+779 LVMPVGGIKEK

-805 AENQKDFEELD
+805 SENQKDFDDLD
-816 EIISA
+816 ESIKG
-821 GIKTHFVKS
+821 GIKPYFVKNFS
-830 FDDVLPICFPNLKGT
+830 DVLPIGFPDLSV
-845 KRKTPSKS
+845 RKKKIPSK

>member
-1 MSKSSDP
+1 MIQSPDS
-8 EFENND
+8 EFENEND
-14 DQKEKIVEVDQK
+14 SQEEEI
-26 EKIVEVDQKEKI
+26 
-38 VEVQE
+38 EVQE
-43 KDIEP
+43 NIIEA
-48 LPEEKSLVISEDVF
+48 LPEDKALVVSEDVF
-62 PDSLIIVPLYDR
+62 PDSLLIVPLYDR

-80 LLPVIISDEKLE
+80 LLPVIISEEKLGKV
-92 NILEEELKGPLRY
+92 LLKELKGPLRY
-105 VGLVYCSENE
+105 VGLVYSYEPEDDSQTNEPGTTENLSKV
-115 GPEQSGED
+115 GAVG
-123 VNIPDN
+123 
-129 LAKIGTV
+129 K
-136 ARIVQASK
+136 IVQASK

-153 VQVMERFEILEIFA
+153 VQVMERFEIIDITSE
-167 DDPIFRAKVKYLQ
+167 DPIIRAKVEYIPE
-180 VTESQKSEFE
+180 TGEEKSEDE

-200 FIKELVQLNPLFK
+200 LIKELVQLNPLFK

-246 QDILE
+246 QEILE
-251 TMSIKERIEKAL
+251 TKNIKIRIEKAL
-263 NLLRHELEVAKLQVK
+263 YLLRHELEVAKLQVK

-304 KELGITKEGPESEV
+304 KELGITKEGSESETD
-318 EKFEARIK
+318 KYEARIK

-331 EEAKER
+331 EEAEER
-337 IDEELEKMRLIEP
+337 IDEELEKLRLIEP
-350 ASPEYHVT
+350 ASPEYNVT

-369 WGIYSKDYYNIQRA
+369 WGIYSKDFFNIQRA

-440 GRKFYRFSLGGMR
+440 GRKYFRFSLGGMR

-460 HRRTYIGALPGKFV
+460 HRRTYIGALPGKFI

-498 FQGDPAS
+498 FHGDPAS

-533 LFICTANQTDTI
+533 LFICTANQTDSI

-580 IHGLNKSQFS
+580 IHGLKKTQFS
-590 LPKVVLRE
+590 LPKPVLRK

-612 ENNLKKLMRKS
+612 ENNLKKLLRQT
-623 ARKIVEEEIEL
+623 ARKFVEEEIDQ
-634 VKISKDELPEML
+634 VKISKDDLPDML

-654 TRYKKP
+654 SRYKKP
-660 KVGVI
+660 KIGVI

-676 TLFIESSFVEAKN
+676 TLFIEASSVEAKN

-701 MIESTEIAYTF
+701 MVESTEIAYTF
-712 IRSKGITDEKIKT
+712 IRSLGSNDERIKN
-725 FFKENFVHMHVP
+725 FFAQNFVHLHVP

-755 LYSLVTQEP
+755 LQSLVAQEAVIP
-764 IITNIAMTGELTLTG
+764 NLAMTGELTLTG

-790 TIAARRAGITQLIFP
+790 TIAAKRAGITQLIFP
-805 AENQKDFEELD
+805 AENKKDFDDLD
-816 EIISA
+816 ESII
-821 GIKTHFVKS
+821 GKITPYFVKT
-830 FDDVLPICFPNLKGT
+830 FAEVLPICFPNLKGT
-845 KRKTPSKS
+845 KKIKISKT

>member
-1 MSKSSDP
+1 MIQSPDS
-8 EFENND
+8 EFENEND
-14 DQKEKIVEVDQK
+14 S
-26 EKIVEVDQKEKI
+26 
-38 VEVQE
+38 QE
-43 KDIEP
+43 EEIEIQGNIIEA
-48 LPEEKSLVISEDVF
+48 LPEDKALVVSEDVF
-62 PDSLIIVPLYDR
+62 PDSLLIVPLYDR

-80 LLPVIISDEKLE
+80 LLPVIISEEKLGKV
-92 NILEEELKGPLRY
+92 LLKELKGPLRY
-105 VGLVYCSENE
+105 VGLVYSYEPEDDSQTNEPGTTENLSKV
-115 GPEQSGED
+115 GAVG
-123 VNIPDN
+123 
-129 LAKIGTV
+129 K
-136 ARIVQASK
+136 IVQAAK

-153 VQVMERFEILEIFA
+153 VQVMERFEIIDITSE
-167 DDPIFRAKVKYLQ
+167 DPIIRAKVEYI
-180 VTESQKSEFE
+180 TETGEEKSEDE

-200 FIKELVQLNPLFK
+200 LIKELVQLNPLFK

-246 QDILE
+246 QEILE
-251 TMSIKERIEKAL
+251 TKNIKIRIEKAL
-263 NLLRHELEVAKLQVK
+263 YLLRHELEVAKLQVK

-304 KELGITKEGPESEV
+304 KELGITKEGSESETD
-318 EKFEARIK
+318 KYEARIK

-331 EEAKER
+331 EEAEER
-337 IDEELEKMRLIEP
+337 IDEELEKLRLIEP
-350 ASPEYHVT
+350 ASPEYNVT

-369 WGIYSKDYYNIQRA
+369 WGIYSKDFFNIQRA

-409 INGDLAGSIVLLV
+409 IKGDLAGSIVLLV

-440 GRKFYRFSLGGMR
+440 GRKYFRFSLGGMR

-460 HRRTYIGALPGKFV
+460 HRRTYIGALPGKFI

-498 FQGDPAS
+498 FHGDPAS

-533 LFICTANQTDTI
+533 LFICTANQTDSI

-580 IHGLNKSQFS
+580 IHGLKKTQFS
-590 LPKVVLRE
+590 LPKPVLRK

-612 ENNLKKLMRKS
+612 ENNLKKLLRQT
-623 ARKIVEEEIEL
+623 ARKFVEEEIDQ
-634 VKISKDELPEML
+634 VKISKDDLPDML
-646 GRKTFAEE
+646 GRKAFAEE
-654 TRYKKP
+654 SRYKTP
-660 KVGVI
+660 KIGVI

-676 TLFIESSFVEAKN
+676 TLFIEASNVEAKN

-701 MIESTEIAYTF
+701 MVESTEIAYTF
-712 IRSKGITDEKIKT
+712 IRSLGSNDEKIKN
-725 FFKENFVHMHVP
+725 FFAQNFVHLHVP

-755 LYSLVTQEP
+755 LQSLVAQEAVIP
-764 IITNIAMTGELTLTG
+764 NLAMTGELTLTG

-790 TIAARRAGITQLIFP
+790 TIAAKRAGITQLIFP
-805 AENQKDFEELD
+805 AENKKDFDDLD
-816 EIISA
+816 ESII
-821 GIKTHFVKS
+821 GKITPYFVKT
-830 FDDVLPICFPNLKGT
+830 FAEVLPICFPNLKGT
-845 KRKTPSKS
+845 KKIKISKT

>member
-1 MSKSSDP
+1 MTQPTDQD
-8 EFENND
+8 FEKDEENRED
-14 DQKEKIVEVDQK
+14 IIEVTEKIGEA
-26 EKIVEVDQKEKI
+26 
-38 VEVQE
+38 
-43 KDIEP
+43 
-48 LPEEKSLVISEDVF
+48 LPEDKSLVVSEDVF
-62 PDSLIIVPLYDR
+62 PDSLLIVPLYDR

-92 NILEEELKGPLRY
+92 KVLLEELKESLRY
-105 VGLVYCSENE
+105 VGLVYSF
-115 GPEQSGED
+115 EQDKNSSTVGETS
-123 VNIPDN
+123 PKN
-129 LAKIGTV
+129 LAQIGAV
-136 ARIVQASK
+136 GRIVQASK

-153 VQVMERFEILEIFA
+153 VQVMERFEIKEIDA
-167 DDPIFRAKVKYLQ
+167 DDPVLKAKVEYLQ
-180 VTESQKSEFE
+180 DTGGQKTEYE

-200 FIKELVQLNPLFK
+200 LIKELVQLNPLFK

-246 QDILE
+246 QEILE
-251 TMSIKERIEKAL
+251 TRNIKTRIEKAL
-263 NLLRHELEVAKLQVK
+263 NLLRHELEVAKLQFK

-304 KELGITKEGPESEV
+304 KELGITKEGSESET
-318 EKFEARIK
+318 EKYEARIK
-326 KLKLS
+326 KLNLT

-337 IDEELEKMRLIEP
+337 INEEMEKLRLIEP
-350 ASPEYHVT
+350 ASPEYNVT

-369 WGIYSKDYYNIQRA
+369 WGIYSKDYFNIQRA
-383 ARILNRDHYGLKD
+383 ARILNRDHYGLND

-432 GQSIARAL
+432 GQSIAKAL

-460 HRRTYIGALPGKFV
+460 HRRTYIGALPGKFI
-474 NAIKTCKTANPVIML
+474 NAIKTSKTANPVIML

-498 FQGDPAS
+498 FHGDPAS

-533 LFICTANQTDTI
+533 LFICTANQTETI

-553 EVIRLSGYILEE
+553 EVIRLSGYIIEE

-580 IHGLNKSQFS
+580 THGLKKSQFS

-604 REAGVRSL
+604 REAGVRGL
-612 ENNLKKLMRKS
+612 ENNLKKLLRKS
-623 ARKIVEEEIEL
+623 ARKIVEEESDC
-634 VKISKDELPEML
+634 VKISKHDLPEML

-660 KVGVI
+660 KIGVI

-676 TLFIESSFVEAKN
+676 TLFIEASCVEAKN

-701 MIESTEIAYTF
+701 MVESTEIAYTY
-712 IRSKGITDEKIKT
+712 IRSIGSKDKKIQK
-725 FFKENFVHMHVP
+725 FFTENFVHLHVP

-764 IITNIAMTGELTLTG
+764 VIANLAMTGELTLTG
-779 LVMPIGGVKEK
+779 LVMPVGGIKEK

-805 AENQKDFEELD
+805 AENQKDFDDLD
-816 EIISA
+816 ESIKG
-821 GIKTHFVKS
+821 GIKPYFVKNFS
-830 FDDVLPICFPNLKGT
+830 EVLTVGFPDLSV
-845 KRKTPSKS
+845 RKKKFTSK